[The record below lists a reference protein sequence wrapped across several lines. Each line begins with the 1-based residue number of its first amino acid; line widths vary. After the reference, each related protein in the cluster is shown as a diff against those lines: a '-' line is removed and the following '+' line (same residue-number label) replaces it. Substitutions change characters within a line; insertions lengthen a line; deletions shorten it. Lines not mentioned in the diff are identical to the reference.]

1 MYIKETERFSDPELL
16 MERLKELQDIKGV
29 RKYVELFDDFDLLDY
44 TDIQNHSSLEECI
57 EVLNRRTQEIDILQ
71 DSRKTKTGENI
82 KNNTETFLTVK
93 VNKRS
98 YKHASEFNK
107 PVKYDDESL
116 LNNQKIIGNNEKKNI
131 LSQFFRKK

>member
-1 MYIKETERFSDPELL
+1 MYIKETERFLDSALL

-44 TDIQNHSSLEECI
+44 NDIKNHSSLEECI
-57 EVLNRRTQEIDILQ
+57 EVLNKRTQELDILQ
-71 DSRKTKTGENI
+71 DSRKTKTGNDL
-82 KNNTETFLTVK
+82 KPSETFLTVK
-93 VNKRS
+93 ANKRS

-107 PVKYDDESL
+107 PVKYDDDKL
-116 LNNQKIIGNNEKKNI
+116 IGNNGKNI